1 MSSKQ
6 TVSLLDPRPQLSVQ
20 YRFGLILFEHRPVYF
35 SLLIPVLSC
44 GILQLRDRNRI
55 ALINWLVSYYLTAI
69 HIMKSAGFN
78 YFFYVWAF
86 LIKDLEAA
94 FFTLNII
101 NRMDVKAYWLFT
113 SSAFIH
119 TRSILIYN
127 LISNSIYDL
136 IYFSN
141 PFGSLYPKSFG
152 IYAPLAYVRL
162 QCRHCQIPV
171 LTRLTFK
178 YLHRGH

>member
-1 MSSKQ
+1 
-6 TVSLLDPRPQLSVQ
+6 
-20 YRFGLILFEHRPVYF
+20 
-35 SLLIPVLSC
+35 
-44 GILQLRDRNRI
+44 
-55 ALINWLVSYYLTAI
+55 
-69 HIMKSAGFN
+69 MKSAGFN

-127 LISNSIYDL
+127 LISNKFKVPNIPIMDKAERTEKINPVVLDPSIYDFARTGFTYK
-136 IYFSN
+136 I
-141 PFGSLYPKSFG
+141 SLG
-152 IYAPLAYVRL
+152 I
-162 QCRHCQIPV
+162 
-171 LTRLTFK
+171 K
-178 YLHRGH
+178 